1 MLMRRP
7 SSRSLGLAWLPDG
20 SGFVYALT
28 EGDDFGEDRSSNLF
42 LYQFA
47 NGTPERLTSYVG
59 DFVGQVSV
67 SGDGERFVIE
77 LAGDLDDFTGA
88 LIEPDSWIVERDGSG
103 ATLLV
108 DNAYAPAWSW

>member
-7 SSRSLGLAWLPDG
+7 SSRSSGLAWLPDG

-28 EGDDFGEDRSSNLF
+28 EG
-42 LYQFA
+42 
-47 NGTPERLTSYVG
+47 
-59 DFVGQVSV
+59 
-67 SGDGERFVIE
+67 
-77 LAGDLDDFTGA
+77 DDFTGA